1 MGGTEAKVSK
11 AGRERDAE
19 VAREAILEAAE
30 EVFAREGFAGARIDA
45 IGAEAGYNKS
55 LIFHYFGD
63 KEALYRAIM
72 VRLKR
77 RAIDT
82 YLGPLRAFAQCSNEM
97 SVSRVRMFL
106 ELAIERYFAFLT
118 QNPRNLHIM
127 AWEAAEGWHT
137 FLGDMKELE
146 EHRNSFIC
154 LGDFL
159 RKAQEAGII
168 NPKLNVRFV
177 LVSINHLCVMYLLN
191 LPRNQWFLGESLT
204 NQSEALTF
212 ARQQI
217 VELVLH
223 GILNAP
229 LEGSEK

>member
-1 MGGTEAKVSK
+1 MGRVI
-11 AGRERDAE
+11 RERDAE

-30 EVFAREGFAGARIDA
+30 EVFAREGYAGARIDT

-63 KEALYRAIM
+63 KEGLYRAIM
-72 VRLKR
+72 VRLKKR
-77 RAIDT
+77 MMEG
-82 YLGPLRAFAQCSNEM
+82 YLEPLTAFAQCSGEI
-97 SVSRVRMFL
+97 SVSRLRMFL
-106 ELAIERYFAFLT
+106 ELSIDRYFAFLI

-137 FLGDMKELE
+137 FVGDTKELE
-146 EHRNSFIC
+146 EHRSRMIC

-159 RKAQEAGII
+159 HRAQEAGII
-168 NPKLNVRFV
+168 NPKLNTRFV
-177 LVSINHLCVMYLLN
+177 LISIIHLCIMYLLN
-191 LPRNQWFLGESLT
+191 LPRYQWFVGDALTDQPESL
-204 NQSEALTF
+204 AY

-223 GILNAP
+223 GIVNAP
-229 LEGSEK
+229 LEGSET